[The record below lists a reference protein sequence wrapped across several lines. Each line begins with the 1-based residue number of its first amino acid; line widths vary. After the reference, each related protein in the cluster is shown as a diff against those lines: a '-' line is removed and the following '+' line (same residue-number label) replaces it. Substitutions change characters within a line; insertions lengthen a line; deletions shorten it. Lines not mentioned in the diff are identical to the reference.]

1 MPLIVMAALT
11 TCLYCSQSFLVRMH
25 IGFKSILYYHILFVK
40 RIFFIAK
47 ISARKV
53 PLKNE
58 ENE

>member
-1 MPLIVMAALT
+1 
-11 TCLYCSQSFLVRMH
+11 VRMH

-40 RIFFIAK
+40 RIFFIAN